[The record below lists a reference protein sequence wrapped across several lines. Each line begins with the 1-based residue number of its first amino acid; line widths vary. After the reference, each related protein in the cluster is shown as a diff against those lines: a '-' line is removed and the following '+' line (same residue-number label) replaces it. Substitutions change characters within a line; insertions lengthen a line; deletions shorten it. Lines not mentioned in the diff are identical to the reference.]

1 MFVHGPILFN
11 NVNISLGKGLLLSKF
26 KYALIFQFFSIFCIE
41 KQLTGTAANGIRME
55 KTNDMIEDRKKLIK
69 SMMPSFQYD
78 VF

>member
-11 NVNISLGKGLLLSKF
+11 NVNISLGKGLLSKF
-26 KYALIFQFFSIFCIE
+26 KYALIFQIFSIFSIE

-55 KTNDMIEDRKKLIK
+55 KTNDMIEDGKKLIK